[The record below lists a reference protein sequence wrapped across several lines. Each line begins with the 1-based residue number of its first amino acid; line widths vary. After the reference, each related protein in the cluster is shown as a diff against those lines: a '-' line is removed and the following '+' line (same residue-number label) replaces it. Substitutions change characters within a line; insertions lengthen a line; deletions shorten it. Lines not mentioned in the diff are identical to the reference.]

1 MIKIKLYGH
10 LGKLF
15 GSTHYYAVKTP
26 IEVIRALQANF
37 PSFRK
42 SLHDKAVA
50 GYKVIIDSKDKSH
63 QDYFNNEITSEIK
76 LIPVLRGA
84 GGNNQGW
91 GMIVMAVI
99 IAAVAWW
106 NPAFLGMSSQT
117 QTSLYL
123 TAASMALNGVSA
135 LLYKPPNMNNNLT
148 AAEVEQNKGFY
159 FNGPINL
166 SKQGSPVPLAYGK
179 VMTGSVIIHAGVTTV
194 EG

>member
-1 MIKIKLYGH
+1 
-10 LGKLF
+10 
-15 GSTHYYAVKTP
+15 
-26 IEVIRALQANF
+26 
-37 PSFRK
+37 
-42 SLHDKAVA
+42 LHDKAVA

-63 QDYFNNEITSEIK
+63 QDYFNNEISLEIK

-84 GGNNQGW
+84 GGGNQGW

-99 IAAVAWW
+99 IAAVAMW
-106 NPAFLGMSSQT
+106 NPSFLAMSSQT

>member
-1 MIKIKLYGH
+1 
-10 LGKLF
+10 
-15 GSTHYYAVKTP
+15 
-26 IEVIRALQANF
+26 
-37 PSFRK
+37 
-42 SLHDKAVA
+42 
-50 GYKVIIDSKDKSH
+50 
-63 QDYFNNEITSEIK
+63 
-76 LIPVLRGA
+76 
-84 GGNNQGW
+84 
-91 GMIVMAVI
+91 MAVI
-99 IAAVAWW
+99 IAAVAMW
-106 NPAFLGMSSQT
+106 NPSFLAMSSQT